1 MNIAQ
6 RLAAGELA
14 KDIATDT
21 GMSETEFSRKAKQY
35 LIEEI
40 NRLTAQ
46 LSELQTVQAK
56 NDKLQKDLRDLQRIE
71 TEQRRTCNELRINY
85 EQMQAAAT
93 ELQNTNVQLQVAAS
107 ELHTIETKRM
117 KLATDLQSIS
127 SELQELKGSNDRLE
141 SECAVLANERVILA
155 SRVQELTSVK
165 KMLLQRV
172 LTSPL
177 FLLLAIIAFEGYN
190 GWQLFANMQV
200 QTFPT
205 VMAFVFSFFFGL
217 ASVTALAAAHRYGI
231 ALCIVAAFVSNAIH
245 ANLFERATF
254 EGLFYTVL
262 PCLLIW
268 LFADMYRKTQN

>member
-21 GMSETEFSRKAKQY
+21 GMSETEFSRRSKQY

-40 NRLTAQ
+40 NVLSTRLA
-46 LSELQTVQAK
+46 ELQTVQA
-56 NDKLQKDLRDLQRIE
+56 NNEKLQKDLRDLQKIE
-71 TEQRRTCNELRINY
+71 TEQRRTCNELRINC
-85 EQMQAAAT
+85 EQLKA
-93 ELQNTNVQLQVAAS
+93 AAS
-107 ELHTIETKRM
+107 ELQSTDVQLQDTATRLQLIETDRNR
-117 KLATDLQSIS
+117 LET
-127 SELQELKGSNDRLE
+127 ELQRVQDEYGRVSKQLRVTEHDR
-141 SECAVLANERVILA
+141 NRLA
-155 SRVQELTSVK
+155 SMVIKLEKPKQIF
-165 KMLLQRV
+165 LQRV

-200 QTFPT
+200 QTFPIA
-205 VMAFVFSFFFGL
+205 MAFVFSLFFGL
-217 ASVTALAAAHRYGI
+217 ASVTALAAGHRYGI
-231 ALCIVAAFVSNAIH
+231 ALCITAAFFSNAIH

-268 LFADMYRKTQN
+268 LFADMYRKTQKQ